1 MTRLIAWSS
10 LIYGRLLRV
19 CPPELRRD
27 FGPEMVLVFTD
38 DLADCTAE
46 AGVCGF
52 LRTWRRAVL
61 DLSAIALRA
70 AAESN
75 SVRVPCLSCVL
86 SALGF
91 FAQGSR
97 TPEILLWPSLTA
109 GAVSFIAV
117 QTCARTTRVSIPFDP
132 AERASCSRC

>member
-1 MTRLIAWSS
+1 MTRLICWSS
-10 LIYGRLLRV
+10 SVYSQLLRV

-27 FGPEMVLVFTD
+27 FGLEMVLVFTD
-38 DLADCTAE
+38 DLADRTAE
-46 AGVCGF
+46 AGMYGF
-52 LRTWRRAVL
+52 LRAWRRAAF
-61 DLSAIALRA
+61 DLSVIAFRT

-86 SALGF
+86 SAAGF

-97 TPEILLWPSLTA
+97 TPEILVWPSLAA

-117 QTCARTTRVSIPFDP
+117 QTCARTTRVSIPFGP
-132 AERASCSRC
+132 AERA